1 MNIMDL
7 HDADKT
13 IYLALS
19 SARRLK
25 ENNIALI
32 KAVEE
37 QGFDLILLTSSQPS
51 PYLMELYEKNGIDL
65 SRIKFIDVITK
76 YALGRVPEGLDQV
89 KFINNPGDLT
99 DITIAITE
107 ILGEN
112 DGDTFIFIDSVNAML
127 IYISSANMSKF
138 IHFVSSKL
146 RLLDIRGVFLA
157 VEKGLD
163 PILMGQLTAFTDE
176 VIDLDM
182 DGE

>member
-1 MNIMDL
+1 MNIIDL

-25 ENNIALI
+25 QNNIALI
-32 KAVEE
+32 KEIEE
-37 QGFDLILLTSSQPS
+37 QGFNLILLTSSQPS

-65 SRIKFIDVITK
+65 SKIKFIDVITK
-76 YALGRVPEGLDQV
+76 YALGRVPEGFDQV

-99 DITIAITE
+99 DITIAITQ
-107 ILGEN
+107 ILADNGSN
-112 DGDTFIFIDSVNAML
+112 TFIFIDSVNAML
-127 IYISSANMSKF
+127 IYIPSANMSKF
-138 IHFVSSKL
+138 VHFLSSKL
-146 RLLDIRGVFLA
+146 RLLDIRGMFLA

-176 VIDLDM
+176 VIDLDR

>member
-32 KAVEE
+32 KEIEE
-37 QGFDLILLTSSQPS
+37 EGFDLILLTSNQPA
-51 PYLMELYEKNGIDL
+51 PYLMDLYEKNGIDL
-65 SRIKFIDVITK
+65 SKIKFIDVITK

-99 DITIAITE
+99 DITIAITQ
-107 ILGEN
+107 ILADNGGN
-112 DGDTFIFIDSVNAML
+112 TFIFIDSVNAML
-127 IYISSANMSKF
+127 IYIPSANMSKF
-138 IHFVSSKL
+138 VHFLSSKL
-146 RLLDIRGVFLA
+146 RLLDIRGMFLA

-176 VIDLDM
+176 VIDLDR